1 MNIAIIVACTSA
13 FPAFFA
19 KSKGLGSTVY
29 QSLWTRLNASRF
41 SASRSDGTASA
52 QGGSVMVGKSMR
64 LEAEAEGWQGQG
76 KWVQLREVR
85 GQNQH

>member
-1 MNIAIIVACTSA
+1 MNIAIIVTCTST

-29 QSLWTRLNASRF
+29 QSLRTRLNASRF
-41 SASRSDGTASA
+41 SASRSDDTASA
-52 QGGSVMVGKSMR
+52 QGESVMGKSTR
-64 LEAEAEGWQGQG
+64 LEAEAEEWRGQG